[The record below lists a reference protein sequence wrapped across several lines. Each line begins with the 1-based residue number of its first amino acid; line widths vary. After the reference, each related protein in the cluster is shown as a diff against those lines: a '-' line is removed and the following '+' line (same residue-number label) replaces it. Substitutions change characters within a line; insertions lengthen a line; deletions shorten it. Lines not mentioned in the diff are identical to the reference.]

1 MVDISSLNCMMG
13 SDWRNSL
20 ISRNLISSGES
31 VTKGTTGSSG
41 GGGGGLGDSG
51 MIMIQ
56 IIIFESHF
64 DVTYFSHSM
73 KIALST
79 FSARFMILETLES
92 HKNDYK

>member
-1 MVDISSLNCMMG
+1 
-13 SDWRNSL
+13 
-20 ISRNLISSGES
+20 
-31 VTKGTTGSSG
+31 
-41 GGGGGLGDSG
+41 
-51 MIMIQ
+51 MIQ